1 MTERRKDGKK
11 KRPRKVSVEV
21 ACQEFID
28 GLETA
33 LKEDPTSEGSRLVW
47 VVILNLIQTG
57 LKHLKHY
64 IETDHADINWSNPY
78 VQLEYD
84 AERKHPG
91 RLTEV
96 EKQLNITA
104 ENFFELFPA
113 GMELGVMHV
122 LTRGVEI
129 HRDQQFVEANGRLY
143 NVHVVMP
150 PQVEAEV
157 NALPENEQAAKV
169 TELFEGRRVGPKL
182 FVFAKDTFKT
192 EPFAADLVFVIK
204 PLVVDTI
211 ADRTYYPVVV
221 GLNFTAGDPASWSDA
236 DQKDFWDASFKA
248 LNDEIDRLLESGQP
262 RHKVKKPDQVKAV
275 SHETFPV
282 AAGFAP
288 MHHLAKRDRAELP
301 LFPDESRRFHQL
313 RTPLNWAVGMALFYH
328 TAKDS
333 PGDWQEVRIADLED
347 RVFCLTERNAPRR
360 GDYRTDI
367 LAEVLKLHSEKNYYV
382 RYNWER
388 VGCAWKRTVVLG
400 SDYAVPN
407 LEIEFMDKQT
417 GRRVIPSDPAL
428 RSLTV
433 PLEVKGRR
441 VYAPDGSRILALP
454 PDRYKMYRIRW
465 RWNPSFADDLKAAPV
480 LDQKGKVRRDAAGKV
495 LRGGFNIQVAER
507 IFNALTI
514 LRKEKAYVAHDL
526 LVLLAHDIYKPPK
539 QSTAA
544 GRNMVEREATH
555 LYDLL
560 GMVPDPKHPDR
571 IEQTVAA
578 AIYRLKQ
585 PDIAALLPGSD
596 EVPRPPSEAEKK
608 SGRRKSPFYRLV
620 RSPEFTPAAAI
631 VTKEEADVLKAGE
644 GKDVPALPPAKPPAR
659 PGRKMKQKSLPGLEA
674 PPPPT
679 VPSGADIRA
688 AREAAGLTLRAFAE
702 QMAGPDFST
711 WSRYESGK
719 PIRVG
724 KVPSDVWQR
733 VADFIAQ
740 HKPKADA

>member
-262 RHKVKKPDQVKAV
+262 RHKVKKPDQVKAGGP
-275 SHETFPV
+275 EDFPV
-282 AAGFAP
+282 AGNYVYPIFA
-288 MHHLAKRDRAELP
+288 LSKDARDFP
-301 LFPDESRRFHQL
+301 LLQKFHDSQTL
-313 RTPLNWAVGMALFYH
+313 LTWAVGLALFAM
-328 TAKDS
+328 TDEDRVRA
-333 PGDWQEVRIADLED
+333 GDWQEVKINDLVD
-347 RVFCLTERNAPRR
+347 LVFCLIDQNSPRR
-360 GDYRTDI
+360 GDQREDVLVEIHKLYTTELWYYEFATTAVGRAFKKEVIVRT
-367 LAEVLKLHSEKNYYV
+367 LH
-382 RYNWER
+382 
-388 VGCAWKRTVVLG
+388 
-400 SDYAVPN
+400 P
-407 LEIEFMDKQT
+407 IQEFGMMLRDTET
-417 GRRVIPSDPAL
+417 GRMVSPNDPAL
-428 RSLTV
+428 RSFRV
-433 PLEVKGRR
+433 PLELKGRR
-441 VYAPDGSRILALP
+441 AYKPDGSAVMSLRK
-454 PDRYKMYRIRW
+454 DRFKLHSIRW
-465 RWNPSFADDLKAAPV
+465 RWVQSFNDDLLLTPALIESGKR
-480 LDQKGKVRRDAAGKV
+480 KGLPKKNTRGKV
-495 LRGGFNIQVAER
+495 LRKGYLIRLAKNIIDANQKLRAEGQGMKYAWRLLVMLASNINKTEDGIAADRVFRMLGIPENYRAGHKTAENIVAE
-507 IFNALTI
+507 A
-514 LRKEKAYVAHDL
+514 V
-526 LVLLAHDIYKPPK
+526 V
-539 QSTAA
+539 
-544 GRNMVEREATH
+544 
-555 LYDLL
+555 
-560 GMVPDPKHPDR
+560 
-571 IEQTVAA
+571 
-578 AIYRLKQ
+578 RLMR
-585 PDIAALLPGSD
+585 PDIAALAPTSD
-596 EVPRPPSEAEKK
+596 TTPRTDPNPE
-608 SGRRKSPFYRLV
+608 RRKGPYYRFI
-620 RSPEFTPAAAI
+620 RSPEYTPRKGIASREHAASIEAEYAEATPPTIAAPEPTPA
-631 VTKEEADVLKAGE
+631 
-644 GKDVPALPPAKPPAR
+644 PPMMKPM
-659 PGRKMKQKSLPGLEA
+659 MKQKSLPGLEA
-674 PPPPT
+674 PPPPA
-679 VPSGADIRA
+679 VPSGTDIRA